1 MKLPGP
7 ASWSIRGKL
16 TLAALAPLAF
26 ILLLV
31 AVAVFA
37 LINGWIV
44 AEAQKKVRH
53 DLDAARAVFQ
63 HEADRVRQILRF
75 SAQSE
80 ELERSLSQEQAGA
93 PVNRLLE
100 LRRREGLDLLSL
112 IDLNGRVVGRAAE
125 DGAPGSAPLPAD
137 FLLQLQAGSDVCGT
151 LLLSETDLLRE
162 SVALAAQAR
171 VQRRAPLPPKIT
183 EVESRGLV
191 QLCLA
196 PVVDGRGRVLGGLYG
211 GRLLNN
217 NLPLVDRI
225 QRIVYGEERYNGTT
239 IGGAT
244 IFLHD
249 WRVATTIRLSGG
261 ERALGTQLSRAVAQ
275 SVLDRKT
282 PWVDRAKVVDDWYLT
297 AYEPLLGPDGN
308 ALGALYVGLL
318 ERPFVDLKWRAAWML
333 LGLLALGCLL
343 GYLLSRLMARR
354 LSRPILELDAMAGRL
369 AAGERELTLDPVG
382 GDEIGHL
389 TRTFNRMAAAL
400 REREESLN
408 SLNRELESKVVERT
422 SQLER
427 QSLEL
432 LRAQEEL
439 RQSEKLAAI
448 GSLAAGVAHEI
459 NNPTAIIRGNVE
471 LLQMELGP
479 AGQRSEELAEILKNT
494 ERISRITQNLLTFA
508 RAQALQLEKVN
519 LNLLLREILDQVGH
533 QVPMGAVAVQCR
545 FDPQLPELAA
555 DAQQLR
561 QVFTN
566 LILNALQAL
575 GGQGELRLITRADE
589 AQIEV
594 RIEDSGPGIPAQLR
608 GKIFNPFFTTRRD
621 GTGLGLSIAY
631 GIVQALKGRIELLDP
646 DGQGTCFRVR
656 LPRETAQ

>member
-63 HEADRVRQILRF
+63 HEADRVRQIVRF

-80 ELERSLSQEQAGA
+80 ELERNLSREQPVA
-93 PVNRLLE
+93 PLNKLLE
-100 LRRREGLDLLSL
+100 LRHREGLDLLSL
-112 IDLNGRVVGRAAE
+112 IDLTGRVVGRAAE
-125 DGAPGSAPLPAD
+125 DGAPGSAPLPAE
-137 FLLQLQAGSDVCGT
+137 FLLQLQAGADICAT
-151 LLLSETDLLRE
+151 LVLEETDLLRE

-171 VQRRAPLPPKIT
+171 VQRRPPLPAKTP

-196 PVVDGRGRVLGGLYG
+196 PVVDKQGEVVGGLYG

-225 QRIVYGEERYNGTT
+225 QHIVYGEERYAETA
-239 IGGAT
+239 IGSAT
-244 IFLHD
+244 IFLAD

-282 PWVDRAKVVDDWYLT
+282 PWVDRARVVDDWYLT
-297 AYEPLLGPDGN
+297 AYEPLLGPAGN
-308 ALGALYVGLL
+308 AVGALYVGLL
-318 ERPFVDLKWRAAWML
+318 ERPFVALKWRAAWML

-369 AAGERELTLDPVG
+369 AAGERELALDPVG

-389 TRTFNRMAAAL
+389 TRTFNRMASAL
-400 REREESLN
+400 SEREAALN
-408 SLNRELESKVVERT
+408 SLNRNLEAKVAERT

-439 RQSEKLAAI
+439 RQSEKLAAL

-471 LLQMELGP
+471 LLQMDLGP
-479 AGQRSEELAEILKNT
+479 EDQCREELTEILKNT

-508 RAQALQLEKVN
+508 RQQALQLERVN
-519 LNLLLREILDQVGH
+519 LNGLLQEILHQVGH
-533 QVPMGAVAVQCR
+533 QVAMGEVAVECR

-575 GGQGELRLITRADE
+575 SGRGELRLITQGSAG
-589 AQIEV
+589 QIEV
-594 RIEDSGPGIPAQLR
+594 RIEDNGPGIPAAVL

-631 GIVQALKGRIELLDP
+631 GIVQALKGRIEVTSQP
-646 DGQGTCFRVR
+646 GEGTCFRVR
-656 LPRETAQ
+656 LPRESLE